1 MADNAPAEAPK
12 IQEKKKKPLGVLLKE
27 KGLLTESHIQYAL
40 QEQKI
45 TKEMLGE
52 LFERLGFVTEH
63 DVVATL
69 AEQSGVAH
77 IEVDEV
83 LPDEEILKRF
93 NKNLCLNNVFLPIRK
108 TEAGIDVAAYN
119 VGDEKLAQLISRQT
133 GLMPRFFI
141 AEKRKIINAI
151 NRIYYFLEHPVE
163 QLITNEVRILA
174 QDTEKARGMD
184 TFIQHLLH
192 LAVKQRATDIH
203 IRPGKLATNIS
214 FRVDGVLTSV
224 MSIPTPLNRVVASIK
239 MRAEMDIA
247 EQRLPQDGRFRATIL
262 NNQYD
267 FRASTIVSPQGENLV
282 LRVLPMESA
291 IMGMGQLGFMDQHI
305 QRVEEMFNEP
315 YGIILLTGPTG
326 SGKSTTLYA
335 GIRRLNLLEKNVITV
350 EEPIE
355 YDIPL
360 LRQTQV
366 NEKAGYTFAS
376 AIRYF
381 LRHDPDVILVGEV
394 RDNETAATAVTA
406 STTGH
411 LVLSTMHTNS
421 ALGAIPRLRDLGVR
435 PYLVADSL
443 IGVVSQR
450 LVRKI
455 CNNCRT
461 TYQPT
466 EGEKRYLGDPEID
479 TLQRGEGCDVC
490 SGTGYFGRTLV
501 YELVTVSRELAL
513 LVEQEADL
521 RRFQEVARQDGYVDM
536 FDITVEKVKAGITTV
551 QEAVRTLGNI
561 RQN

>member
-1 MADNAPAEAPK
+1 M
-12 IQEKKKKPLGVLLKE
+12 
-27 KGLLTESHIQYAL
+27 
-40 QEQKI
+40 
-45 TKEMLGE
+45 
-52 LFERLGFVTEH
+52 
-63 DVVATL
+63 
-69 AEQSGVAH
+69 
-77 IEVDEV
+77 
-83 LPDEEILKRF
+83 
-93 NKNLCLNNVFLPIRK
+93 
-108 TEAGIDVAAYN
+108 
-119 VGDEKLAQLISRQT
+119 
-133 GLMPRFFI
+133 
-141 AEKRKIINAI
+141 
-151 NRIYYFLEHPVE
+151 
-163 QLITNEVRILA
+163 
-174 QDTEKARGMD
+174 
-184 TFIQHLLH
+184 
-192 LAVKQRATDIH
+192 
-203 IRPGKLATNIS
+203 ATNIS
-214 FRVDGVLTSV
+214 FRVDGVLSSV
-224 MSIPTPLNRVVASIK
+224 MSIPTALNRVVASIK
-239 MRAEMDIA
+239 MRSDMDIA

-291 IMGMGQLGFMDQHI
+291 IMGMGQLGFMDRHI
-305 QRVEEMFNEP
+305 QAVEQMFNEP

-394 RDNETAATAVTA
+394 RDAETAATAVTA

-455 CNNCRT
+455 CNNCREP
-461 TYQPT
+461 YVPS
-466 EGEKRYLGDPEID
+466 EREKHYLGDAAID
-479 TLQRGEGCDVC
+479 TLYRGTGCDVC
-490 SGTGYFGRTLV
+490 GGTGYFGRTLV
-501 YELVTVSRELAL
+501 YELVTVGRELAL

-521 RRFQEVARQDGYVDM
+521 STLLEVARQSGYVDM
-536 FDITVEKVKAGITTV
+536 FDITVQKVKSGVTTA
-551 QEAVRTLGNI
+551 QEAMRTLGNI
-561 RQN
+561 RQK

>member
-1 MADNAPAEAPK
+1 MDEPM
-12 IQEKKKKPLGVLLKE
+12 KKKPLGVLLKE
-27 KGLLTESHIQYAL
+27 KGLLTENHIQYAL

-52 LFERLGFVTEH
+52 LFERLGFVTEN

-69 AEQSGVAH
+69 AEQGGVGH
-77 IEVDEV
+77 IDVDEF
-83 LPDEEILKRF
+83 LPDEAILKLF
-93 NKNLCLNNVFLPIRK
+93 NKNLCLNNVFLPLRK
-108 TEAGIDVAAYN
+108 TESGIDVAAYN

-133 GLMPRFFI
+133 GLTPRFLI
-141 AEKRKIINAI
+141 AEKRKIINAV
-151 NRIYYFLEHPVE
+151 NKFYYFLEHPVE
-163 QLITNEVRILA
+163 QLIANEVRILA
-174 QDTEKARGMD
+174 QDAEKARGMD

-192 LAVKQRATDIH
+192 LAVKYRATDIH

-214 FRVDGVLTSV
+214 FRVDGVLTSM

-239 MRAEMDIA
+239 MRADMDIA

-282 LRVLPMESA
+282 LRVLPTESA
-291 IMGMGQLGFMDQHI
+291 IMGMGQLGFMQKHI
-305 QRVEEMFNEP
+305 NLVEQMFNEP
-315 YGIILLTGPTG
+315 FGIILLTGPTG

-394 RDNETAATAVTA
+394 RDAETAATAVTA

-455 CNNCRT
+455 CNNCRV
-461 TYQPT
+461 TYRPS
-466 EGEKRYLGDPEID
+466 EREKAYLGDANIEE
-479 TLQRGEGCDVC
+479 LYRGDGCDVC
-490 SGTGYFGRTLV
+490 GGTGYFGRTLV
-501 YELVTVSRELAL
+501 YEILTVSRELSL

-521 RRFQEVARQDGYVDM
+521 RTLMKVAHEGGYVDM
-536 FDITVEKVKAGITTV
+536 FDITVEKVKSGVTTTE
-551 QEAVRTLGNI
+551 EAMRTLGNI
-561 RQN
+561 RQA